1 MLLKL
6 ALKRIAGNGWRSVF
20 NILILF
26 LVLMGMLF
34 IQGMYDGW
42 LRTARRQKGEWEIG
56 AGHFEHSNYDK
67 YDSFT
72 FKDSF
77 TKIPE
82 EMQDLIRQNEAV
94 PILVSSGVL
103 YPQGRMTPITI
114 KGIPWDQTLLK
125 IPSQILQV
133 KDESP
138 GSLPAVIG
146 QGMAKT
152 TGLSKGDL
160 VSMRFKDAQ
169 GVFNA
174 FDIEIS
180 QIMAT
185 PVSSIDES
193 QIWMDFTALNSLTA
207 LQNAAT
213 IFVMKDEA
221 AQLNLGSKWRYI
233 SQKESLKD
241 VLAMV
246 KADQA
251 GGYLVLALLL
261 FLAMIAIFDTQIL
274 AIFKR
279 RKEIGTLI
287 ALGMTRRQ
295 IIRLFVYEGCLY
307 MVFGTILTAILGLP
321 LFIHL
326 ATQGIPLPQELSDL
340 NVGGFSET
348 MKSYYDPITILFMLT
363 IVFVLTLFASWLPAA
378 KIARMKATEAL
389 SGKV

>member
-42 LRTARRQKGEWEIG
+42 MRTARRQKEEWEIG

-77 TKIPE
+77 AKIPDHIQE
-82 EMQDLIRQNEAV
+82 LIRQNEVV
-94 PILVSSGVL
+94 PILVFSGVL
-103 YPQGRMTPITI
+103 YPQGRMTPISI
-114 KGIPWDQTLLK
+114 KGIPWDQALLK
-125 IPSQILQV
+125 IPSQMLRV
-133 KDESP
+133 KDEYP
-138 GSLPAVIG
+138 GSLPTVIG
-146 QGMAKT
+146 QDMART
-152 TGLSKGDL
+152 NGLSQGDL
-160 VSMRFKDAQ
+160 VSMRFKDAR

-174 FDIEIS
+174 YDIEIVKV
-180 QIMAT
+180 MAT

-193 QIWMDFTALNSLTA
+193 QVWIDFTVLNSLVA
-207 LQNAAT
+207 LQNSAT
-213 IFVMKDEA
+213 LFILKDEA
-221 AQLNLGSKWRYI
+221 TQLNLGSNWRYI
-233 SQKESLKD
+233 SQKKSLED
-241 VLAMV
+241 VLAMM

-251 GGYLVLALLL
+251 GGYVVIALLL

-274 AIFKR
+274 AVFKR

-295 IIRLFVYEGCLY
+295 IIRLFTYEGCLY

-326 ATQGIPLPQELSDL
+326 GTKGIPLPQELSNL

-348 MKSYYDPITILFMLT
+348 MKSYYDPLTILFML
-363 IVFVLTLFASWLPAA
+363 IMVFVLTLFASWLPAA
-378 KIARMKATEAL
+378 KIARMKATQAL
-389 SGKV
+389 RGKV